1 MNAFSRKRSQYQCNP
16 GSSSPKRAEI
26 DLGALQN
33 NYRACLEKMQ
43 ATAPAARIL
52 AVVKADAYG
61 HGTEP
66 CVRALLDAGCDFFA
80 VSCIEEAL
88 EVRTVCRDK
97 KMDADILILGYTI
110 PKFARELVENDLTQT
125 LLSPDYAR
133 KLADVAKAEN
143 LSPLRVHVAIDTG
156 MGRIGYPARTE
167 KEIAQTVHDI
177 LSLCEE
183 DAFDVCGMFT
193 HFARADEG
201 LATSKEKTTL
211 QATRYREVKEKL
223 EENGMTIP
231 FHHVCNSA
239 AALTRPDDLFDGVR
253 LGLCLYTPPAYKPK
267 RLNLQPVMHL
277 SADVVHIQTIPAGES
292 VGYGG
297 RFTALHDTPIGVLPI
312 GYADGIPRSLRGA
325 MLTLHTEKGDFPVK
339 IIGSICMDQCMIDL
353 SGMDAKVG
361 DCVSF
366 FGHTPTSLTALAEH
380 AGTIPYELLCAVS
393 PLRVQRIIY
402 NEEKET
408 RIEK

>member
-1 MNAFSRKRSQYQCNP
+1 MNALSRYLLKKPFADPIYT
-16 GSSSPKRAEI
+16 KRAEI
-26 DLGALQN
+26 DLGALQSN
-33 NYRACLEKMQ
+33 FRACLDKIQ
-43 ATAPAARIL
+43 AASPASRIL

-66 CVRALLDAGCDFFA
+66 CVRALLAVGCDFFA

-88 EVRTVCRDK
+88 AVRAVCRDEK
-97 KMDADILILGYTI
+97 TDADILILGYTT
-110 PKFARELVENDLTQT
+110 PTFAPLLAENNLIQT
-125 LLSPDYAR
+125 LLSADYTR
-133 KLADVAKAEN
+133 ELATAVKDAN

-167 KEIAQTVHDI
+167 KEIDQTVRNI
-177 LSLCEE
+177 LSLREE

-211 QATRYREVKEKL
+211 QATRYRSVKEKL
-223 EENGMTIP
+223 EESGMTIP

-253 LGLCLYTPPAYKPK
+253 LGLCLYTPPTYKPK
-267 RLNLQPVMHL
+267 QLNLQPVMHL

-297 RFTALHDTPIGVLPI
+297 RFTALSDTPIGVLPI
-312 GYADGIPRSLRGA
+312 GYADGISRSLRGA
-325 MLTLHTEKGDFPVK
+325 TLTLHTEKGDFPVK
-339 IIGSICMDQCMIDL
+339 IIGSVCMDQCMIDL
-353 SGMDAKVG
+353 SGIDAKVG
-361 DCVSF
+361 DRVSF
-366 FGHTPTSLTALAEH
+366 FGHTPTALATLAEH
-380 AGTIPYELLCAVS
+380 AGTIPYELLCAIS
-393 PLRVQRIIY
+393 PRVPRTYQ
-402 NEEKET
+402 E
-408 RIEK
+408 

>member
-1 MNAFSRKRSQYQCNP
+1 MNALSRYLLKKPFADPIYT
-16 GSSSPKRAEI
+16 KRAEI
-26 DLGALQN
+26 DLGALQSN
-33 NYRACLEKMQ
+33 FRACLDKMQ
-43 ATAPAARIL
+43 ATSPASRIL

-66 CVRALLDAGCDFFA
+66 CVRALLAVGCDFFA

-88 EVRTVCRDK
+88 AVRAVCRDEK
-97 KMDADILILGYTI
+97 TDADILILGYTT
-110 PKFARELVENDLTQT
+110 PTFAPLLAENNLIQT
-125 LLSPDYAR
+125 LLSADYTR
-133 KLADVAKAEN
+133 ELATAAKDAN

-167 KEIAQTVHDI
+167 KEIDQTVRNI
-177 LSLCEE
+177 LSLREE

-211 QATRYREVKEKL
+211 QATRYRAVKEKL
-223 EENGMTIP
+223 EESGMTIP

-253 LGLCLYTPPAYKPK
+253 LGLCLYTPTTYKPT

-297 RFTALHDTPIGVLPI
+297 RFTALSDTPIGVLPI
-312 GYADGIPRSLRGA
+312 GYADGISRSLRGA
-325 MLTLHTEKGDFPVK
+325 VLTLHTEKGDFPVK
-339 IIGSICMDQCMIDL
+339 IIGSVCMDQCMIDL
-353 SGMDAKVG
+353 SGIDAKVG
-361 DCVSF
+361 DRVSF
-366 FGHTPTSLTALAEH
+366 FGHTPTALATLAEH
-380 AGTIPYELLCAVS
+380 AGTIPYELLCAIS
-393 PLRVQRIIY
+393 PRVPRTYQ
-402 NEEKET
+402 E
-408 RIEK
+408 

>member
-1 MNAFSRKRSQYQCNP
+1 MNALSRYLLKKPFADPIYT
-16 GSSSPKRAEI
+16 KRAEI
-26 DLGALQN
+26 DLGALQSN
-33 NYRACLEKMQ
+33 FRACLDKIQ
-43 ATAPAARIL
+43 AASPASRIL

-66 CVRALLDAGCDFFA
+66 CVRALLAAGCDFFA

-88 EVRTVCRDK
+88 AVRAVCRDEK
-97 KMDADILILGYTI
+97 TDADILILGYTT
-110 PKFARELVENDLTQT
+110 PTFAPLLAENNLIQT
-125 LLSPDYAR
+125 LLSADYTR
-133 KLADVAKAEN
+133 ELATAAKDAN

-167 KEIAQTVHDI
+167 KEIDQTVCNI
-177 LSLCEE
+177 LSLREE

-211 QATRYREVKEKL
+211 QATRYRAVKEKL
-223 EENGMTIP
+223 KESGMTIP

-253 LGLCLYTPPAYKPK
+253 LGLCLYTPPTYKPK

-297 RFTALHDTPIGVLPI
+297 RFTALNDTPIGVLPI
-312 GYADGIPRSLRGA
+312 GYADGISRSLRGA
-325 MLTLHTEKGDFPVK
+325 VLTLHTEKGAYPVK
-339 IIGSICMDQCMIDL
+339 IIGSVCMDQCMIDL
-353 SGMDAKVG
+353 SGIDAKVG
-361 DCVSF
+361 DRVSF
-366 FGHTPTSLTALAEH
+366 FGHTPTALATLAEH
-380 AGTIPYELLCAVS
+380 AGTIPYELLCAIS
-393 PLRVQRIIY
+393 PRVPRTYQ
-402 NEEKET
+402 E
-408 RIEK
+408 

>member
-1 MNAFSRKRSQYQCNP
+1 MNAFSRKRSQTQCDP
-16 GSSSPKRAEI
+16 GSFSSKRAEI

-33 NYRACLEKMQ
+33 NFRACLDKIH
-43 ATAPAARIL
+43 ATSPTSRIL

-61 HGTEP
+61 HGDYH
-66 CVRALLDAGCDFFA
+66 CVHALLDAGCDFFA

-88 EVRTVCRDK
+88 QVRWVCKDEK
-97 KMDADILILGYTI
+97 KEADILILGYTT
-110 PKFARELVENDLTQT
+110 PKCVRELVENDLMQT
-125 LLSPDYAR
+125 LLSAEYAR
-133 KLADVAKAEN
+133 ELAAAAKDAN

-167 KEIAQTVHDI
+167 KEIDKTLCDI
-177 LSLCEE
+177 LSLRDEK
-183 DAFDVCGMFT
+183 AFDVCGMFT
-193 HFARADEG
+193 HFARADEE

-211 QATRYREVKEKL
+211 QATRYRTLKQKL
-223 EENGMTIP
+223 EESGMVIP
-231 FHHVCNSA
+231 FHHVSNSA
-239 AALTRPDDLFDGVR
+239 AALTRPDDVFDGVR
-253 LGLCLYTPPAYKPK
+253 LGLCLYTPPTYTPK

-277 SADVVHIQTIPAGES
+277 SADIVHIQTIPAGES

-325 MLTLHTEKGDFPVK
+325 TLTLHTEKGDFPVK

-353 SGMDAKVG
+353 SGIDAKVG

-366 FGHTPTSLTALAEH
+366 FGHTPTSLAALANH

-393 PLRVQRIIY
+393 PLRV
-402 NEEKET
+402 T
-408 RIEK
+408 RICYE

>member
-1 MNAFSRKRSQYQCNP
+1 MNALSRYLLKKPFADPIYT
-16 GSSSPKRAEI
+16 KRAEI
-26 DLGALQN
+26 DLGALQSN
-33 NYRACLEKMQ
+33 FRACLDKMQ
-43 ATAPAARIL
+43 ATSPASRIL

-66 CVRALLDAGCDFFA
+66 CVRALLAVGCDFFA

-88 EVRTVCRDK
+88 AVRAVCRDEK
-97 KMDADILILGYTI
+97 TDADILILGYTT
-110 PKFARELVENDLTQT
+110 PTFAPLLAENNLIQT
-125 LLSPDYAR
+125 LLSADYTR
-133 KLADVAKAEN
+133 ELATAAKDAN

-167 KEIAQTVHDI
+167 KEIDQTVRNI
-177 LSLCEE
+177 LSLREE

-211 QATRYREVKEKL
+211 QATRYRSVKEKL

-253 LGLCLYTPPAYKPK
+253 LGLCLYTPPTYKPK

-297 RFTALHDTPIGVLPI
+297 RFTALSDTPIGVLPI

-325 MLTLHTEKGDFPVK
+325 VLTLHTEKGDFPVK
-339 IIGSICMDQCMIDL
+339 IIGSVCMDQCMIDL
-353 SGMDAKVG
+353 SGIDARVG
-361 DCVSF
+361 DRVSF
-366 FGHTPTSLTALAEH
+366 FGHTPTALATLAEH
-380 AGTIPYELLCAVS
+380 AGTISYELLCAIS
-393 PLRVQRIIY
+393 PRVPRTYQ
-402 NEEKET
+402 E
-408 RIEK
+408 